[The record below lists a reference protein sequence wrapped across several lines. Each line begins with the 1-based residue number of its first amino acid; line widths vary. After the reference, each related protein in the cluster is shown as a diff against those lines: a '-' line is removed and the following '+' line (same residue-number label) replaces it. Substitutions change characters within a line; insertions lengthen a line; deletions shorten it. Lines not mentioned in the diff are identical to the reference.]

1 MIPGVSL
8 AATLGITLSA
18 RPEADRV
25 VEFKLGDSPG
35 FRTQWS
41 CWEDTLVHA
50 GTFLNP
56 RVRLFRNVCGPLLL
70 WHAELK
76 FYPEARAADIE
87 RFMSRC
93 AVLSANGVRR
103 VMPMGSWVSGI
114 GVGLPTFD
122 DWRHE
127 TGGPINRWATLGA
140 GEKLKLWIYS
150 HEPFRARHDFRFQI
164 SLRIERPTG
173 GRPATAR
180 PCSGPTRLTPQ
191 LWYAAQHGHT
201 TIPS

>member
-1 MIPGVSL
+1 MKRRSLLFAIPGVTL
-8 AATLGITLSA
+8 AATLGITVAA

-25 VEFKLGDSPG
+25 VEFKLGDCAG
-35 FRTQWS
+35 FRTQWAV
-41 CWEDTLVHA
+41 WEDTVVHA

-56 RVRLFRNVCGPLLL
+56 RVRLFKNVRGPLLL
-70 WHAELK
+70 WNSELK

-103 VMPMGSWVSGI
+103 VMPLGSWVSGI
-114 GVGLPTFD
+114 GIGLPAFD
-122 DWRHE
+122 DPLIADE

-150 HEPFRARHDFRFQI
+150 HEPFRARHDFRFQV
-164 SLRIERPTG
+164 SLRIGRPTG
-173 GRPATAR
+173 GRPAGDGS
-180 PCSGPTRLTPQ
+180 PL
-191 LWYAAQHGHT
+191 
-201 TIPS
+201 